1 MCGVIGYVGRRHAK
15 ERLLKGLERLEY
27 RGYDSAGICLVNGD
41 GLTSVKA
48 VGKLVN
54 LKAKVNGHAYG
65 ATTGIGHT
73 RWATH
78 GRVTEQNAHPLSAG
92 DHDEVAIVLNG
103 IIENHAELRRRLT
116 ADGEHFTSE
125 TDAEVVA
132 HLVRMFYDGCLVAAV
147 RAARAQL
154 EGHYAFIA
162 THRDE
167 PGLLVGSRH
176 QCPLLAGMGDGETFL
191 ASSITAFSGDT
202 RRIKLIKDDEIVAI
216 DADGV
221 RVYDAGG
228 DSLERDEIVV
238 PWDDEVAEKG
248 GYESYMLKEMHEQP
262 AAISATI
269 ARNLQDGPLDL
280 AGLGDVSDVRRLVV
294 LACGTA
300 YHAGLVGRYAIE
312 QWAGIPCDVEV
323 ASEWRYRDPRLE
335 PGTLVVGVSQSG
347 ETADTLAG
355 LRLARERGARTL
367 GITNSP
373 SSQISRE
380 VDAVLHTHAGLEMG
394 VAATKT
400 FTTQVVLLQL
410 LALRLA
416 ELKGAITG
424 PELEHLLGEIR
435 GLPTKVLS
443 TLESQHGLDDIAE
456 RHAEKPYFFFLGRH
470 VGLPVCLEGALKLK
484 EIAYIPTEAYAAGEM
499 KHGPIA
505 LLDDE
510 TPVVC
515 VATRSHV
522 SDKLLSNVQEVRARG
537 AQVIA
542 VATEGDEEIEEV
554 AEDVLYV
561 PRTHPLLQPVVAVIP
576 LQLLAYRIARLRG
589 LDADQ
594 PRNLA
599 KTVTVE

>member
-78 GRVTEQNAHPLSAG
+78 GRVTEQNAHPLAAG

-116 ADGEHFTSE
+116 ADGERFRSE

-132 HLVRMFYDGCLVAAV
+132 HLVRMFYDGCLVDAV

-167 PGLLVGSRH
+167 PGTLVGTRH
-176 QCPLLAGMGDGETFL
+176 QCPLLAGMGDEETFL

-202 RRIKLIKDDEIVAI
+202 RRIKLIKDDE
-216 DADGV
+216 
-221 RVYDAGG
+221 
-228 DSLERDEIVV
+228 
-238 PWDDEVAEKG
+238 VAEKG
-248 GYESYMLKEMHEQP
+248 GYESYMLKEIHEQP

-280 AGLGDVSDVRRLVV
+280 DGLGDVANVRRLVF

-300 YHAGLVGRYAIE
+300 YHAALVGRYAIE
-312 QWAGIPCDVEV
+312 QWAAIPCDVEV
-323 ASEWRYRDPRLE
+323 ASEWRYRDPRIE

-373 SSQISRE
+373 SSQIARE

-400 FTTQVVLLQL
+400 FTTQLVLLQL

-416 ELKGAITG
+416 ELNGAITG

-435 GLPTKVLS
+435 ALPTKVLS
-443 TLESQHGLDDIAE
+443 TLESQDGLEEIAE
-456 RHAEKPYFFFLGRH
+456 RHAEKPFFFFLGRH

-484 EIAYIPTEAYAAGEM
+484 EISYIPTEAYPAGEM

-542 VATEGDEEIEEV
+542 VATEGDEEIREL